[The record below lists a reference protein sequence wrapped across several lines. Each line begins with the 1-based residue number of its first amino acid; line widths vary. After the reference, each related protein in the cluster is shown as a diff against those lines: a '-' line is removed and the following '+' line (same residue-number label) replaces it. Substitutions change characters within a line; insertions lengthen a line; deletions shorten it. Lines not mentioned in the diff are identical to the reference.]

1 MGRRSSSQPLAI
13 WTNGELV
20 GRWTPATRRP
30 MELRYE
36 DGWLASSA
44 ARPLSLSLS
53 LSLPLPLPLVGNEPL
68 RGDRVEYFFDNLLP
82 DSGTIRRRLAQR
94 YSAGSEDTFDL
105 LAAVGRDCVGA
116 VQLLP
121 ADEAPTGFDRIEG
134 EALDDEAVAA
144 LLRATVTTGSFA
156 SHGKDQDYRISI
168 AGAQEKTALMRH
180 AGQWMRPLGAT
191 PTTHIIKLPMGL
203 VGNMQ
208 ADMRTSVCNEWLCLK
223 FMEARPARRQGP
235 SRVRRPPRRPGAPG
249 CQSLPSSALP
259 LVR

>member
-1 MGRRSSSQPLAI
+1 MAVTIAEMAGHVTETALKSPPQSTGHDRR
-13 WTNGELV
+13 N
-20 GRWTPATRRP
+20 
-30 MELRYE
+30 
-36 DGWLASSA
+36 
-44 ARPLSLSLS
+44 
-53 LSLPLPLPLVGNEPL
+53 
-68 RGDRVEYFFDNLLP
+68 DRSHSPKY
-82 DSGTIRRRLAQR
+82 A
-94 YSAGSEDTFDL
+94 
-105 LAAVGRDCVGA
+105 
-116 VQLLP
+116 
-121 ADEAPTGFDRIEG
+121 
-134 EALDDEAVAA
+134 
-144 LLRATVTTGSFA
+144 A

-235 SRVRRPPRRPGAPG
+235 SRARRPPRRPGAPG